1 MVCMSNGEMES
12 SSETKVFLRIF
23 FLLGICIVFGA
34 VNRIPNSNFDIIF
47 FNRNYFFVLHY
58 VMVLICLLHIYW
70 ILKWFVKIYINVL
83 KLNVNVFST
92 KYFIIKNKSITFWIE
107 NISSSPPPL
116 NYATLHF
123 FFVRDSQSLKFRPT
137 MEESSGV
144 VLVMLGNNN
153 SIY

>member
-1 MVCMSNGEMES
+1 MKIKREC
-12 SSETKVFLRIF
+12 
-23 FLLGICIVFGA
+23 
-34 VNRIPNSNFDIIF
+34 F
-47 FNRNYFFVLHY
+47 FNKIFDYQKQINNILNREFKFF
-58 VMVLICLLHIYW
+58 
-70 ILKWFVKIYINVL
+70 
-83 KLNVNVFST
+83 
-92 KYFIIKNKSITFWIE
+92 
-107 NISSSPPPL
+107 PPPL